1 MASRKELQHRI
12 KENKSLLKHLP
23 YYDCKILR
31 SVHPQFNSLMNTDL
45 ASRKSLDSINSLY
58 DLNLFQLNSMD
69 RLVDP
74 EVNLTSN
81 CIRSKYYTP
90 HSFSQHV
97 TNKQFASNL
106 SFLHTNIRSLKKNFE
121 DHQHHVLSEV
131 NVLYSYYLLVFLFF
145 FFVCECNLLCC

>member
-1 MASRKELQHRI
+1 MSHL

-31 SVHPQFNSLMNTDL
+31 FVHPQINSLMNTDL
-45 ASRKSLDSINSLY
+45 VSRKSLDSLNSLY

-74 EVNLTSN
+74 EVNLASN
-81 CIRSKYYTP
+81 SIRSKYYTP

-97 TNKQFASNL
+97 TKKQFVSNL

-121 DHQHHVLSEV
+121 DLQHHVLSEV
-131 NVLYSYYLLVFLFF
+131 NVHFTIIGVTDHEYARGIP
-145 FFVCECNLLCC
+145 

>member
-1 MASRKELQHRI
+1 
-12 KENKSLLKHLP
+12 
-23 YYDCKILR
+23 
-31 SVHPQFNSLMNTDL
+31 
-45 ASRKSLDSINSLY
+45 
-58 DLNLFQLNSMD
+58 MD

-74 EVNLTSN
+74 KVNLASN

-121 DHQHHVLSEV
+121 DLQHHVLSEV
-131 NVLYSYYLLVFLFF
+131 NVHFTIIGVTETRICDGDSVNLSLMPELLGYRFE
-145 FFVCECNLLCC
+145 FVLTPLGAGGVGLLTKMLNTEL

>member
-12 KENKSLLKHLP
+12 KENKSLLEHLPYYDLP

-45 ASRKSLDSINSLY
+45 ASRKSLDLLNSLY

-74 EVNLTSN
+74 EVNLTAN

-106 SFLHTNIRSLKKNFE
+106 SFLHTNIRSLKKNFK
-121 DHQHHVLSEV
+121 DLQHHVLSAT
-131 NVLYSYYLLVFLFF
+131 LT
-145 FFVCECNLLCC
+145 

>member
-1 MASRKELQHRI
+1 
-12 KENKSLLKHLP
+12 LLKHLP

-31 SVHPQFNSLMNTDL
+31 SVHLHFKSLMNTDL
-45 ASRKSLDSINSLY
+45 ASRKSLDSLNSLY

-74 EVNLTSN
+74 KVNVTSK

-97 TNKQFASNL
+97 INKQFASNL
-106 SFLHTNIRSLKKNFE
+106 SILHTNIRSLKKNFE
-121 DHQHHVLSEV
+121 GLNEV
-131 NVLYSYYLLVFLFF
+131 NVHFTIIGVTETRIREGDSVNSGITRLPF
-145 FFVCECNLLCC
+145 

>member
-45 ASRKSLDSINSLY
+45 VSRKSLDSLNSLY

-74 EVNLTSN
+74 EVNLASN
-81 CIRSKYYTP
+81 YIRSKYYTP

-97 TNKQFASNL
+97 TNKQFA
-106 SFLHTNIRSLKKNFE
+106 
-121 DHQHHVLSEV
+121 
-131 NVLYSYYLLVFLFF
+131 
-145 FFVCECNLLCC
+145 